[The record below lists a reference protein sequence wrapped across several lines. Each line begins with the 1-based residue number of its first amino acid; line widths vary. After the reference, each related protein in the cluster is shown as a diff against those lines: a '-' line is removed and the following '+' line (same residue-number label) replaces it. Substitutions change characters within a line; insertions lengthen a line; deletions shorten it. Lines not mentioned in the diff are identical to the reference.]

1 MIKQSNAG
9 DAKLPLSLA
18 VYRQLFILLIV
29 FQPEEGELRLVSESL
44 LPQRS
49 PSLQEELLVTIC
61 VDDGV

>member
-1 MIKQSNAG
+1 MIIQSNAG

-29 FQPEEGELRLVSESL
+29 FQPEEGELRLMSESL

-49 PSLQEELLVTIC
+49 SSLQEELLVTVS